1 MLEDTLEFLTVLR
14 TATEKGIVTWR
25 VVDNDERDLFEAS
38 VDGQE
43 ITVERLMLREPDDVG
58 GEHAFVRVVGLK
70 VWEVFAR
77 GTQGYDIVMS
87 MLGVNILGWK
97 QGAEGYGKSLKMAT
111 SRIRNLLPED

>member
-25 VVDNDERDLFEAS
+25 IVDNDERDLFEAS

-43 ITVERLMLREPDDVG
+43 ITVELLMLRGPDDMG
-58 GEHAFVRVVGLK
+58 GERAFVRVVGLK

-87 MLGVNILGWK
+87 MLCLNIFGWK
-97 QGAEGYGKSLKMAT
+97 QGAEGHGKSLKRAT
-111 SRIRNLLPED
+111 SRIRDLLPKD